1 MILEACLIGRENFP
15 YSAKQ
20 LWLALSIN
28 LKFAGTSEEIFPGC
42 IFAFD
47 AQFIPRLLQNGY
59 SQIRCQELTSAAIQL
74 HEYDKHQIIC
84 TQRVNV
90 IEVADL

>member
-1 MILEACLIGRENFP
+1 MKRFSYA
-15 YSAKQ
+15 S
-20 LWLALSIN
+20 
-28 LKFAGTSEEIFPGC
+28 
-42 IFAFD
+42 D
-47 AQFIPRLLQNGY
+47 AEFIPSLLQNGY